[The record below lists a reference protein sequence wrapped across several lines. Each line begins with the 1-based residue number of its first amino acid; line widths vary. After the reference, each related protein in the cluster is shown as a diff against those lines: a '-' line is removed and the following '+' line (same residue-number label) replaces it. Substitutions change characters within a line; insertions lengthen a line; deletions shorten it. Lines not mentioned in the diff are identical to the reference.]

1 MSPRPLTTIV
11 VIVMWMT
18 SSVHAL
24 TISVAKID
32 KGAVQV
38 KGKGAASLALLQ
50 WEGQPIAQ
58 ATKSGSFRFA
68 TTVLPQDCIGDLS
81 DGGASV
87 AVVIAG
93 CGPASQI
100 VEGPP
105 GPKGDKGDAGQK
117 GDQGNPGP
125 KGDQGEVG
133 QPGPPS
139 SPRLLDGND
148 VEIGTVV
155 GVSGDP
161 PHQIYTVL
169 VSGIGK
175 LLRIQLSETST
186 QADVRF
192 DKQPGD
198 AGVLFANPGCSGQ
211 AYVDFAIAAD
221 ENHLR
226 VVETGGGGTLARFFA
241 PGDGVPENTVAQSR
255 LDGNGSCINAPNGG
269 LPVAAPS
276 DLRWADAHEVTPFAL
291 PLARPVRIALP

>member
-1 MSPRPLTTIV
+1 MSLRHLTPIV
-11 VIVMWMT
+11 AIMIWT
-18 SSVHAL
+18 ASSAHAI

-32 KGAVQV
+32 RGAVQV
-38 KGKGAASLALLQ
+38 KGKGASSLALLQ
-50 WEGQPIAQ
+50 WEGQPVAQ

-68 TTVLPQDCIGDLS
+68 TSVLPQDCVGDLS
-81 DGGASV
+81 DGAASA

-117 GDQGNPGP
+117 GDQGSPGP
-125 KGDQGEVG
+125 KGDRGEAG
-133 QPGPPS
+133 EPGPPS
-139 SPRLLDGND
+139 SPRLLDGNN
-148 VEIGTVV
+148 VEIGTIV

-175 LLRIQLSETST
+175 LLRVQLSENST

-198 AGVLFANPGCSGQ
+198 AGVLFANLGCSGQ
-211 AYVDFAIAAD
+211 AFVDFAIAAD

-241 PGDGVPENTVAQSR
+241 PGDGVSQTTVAQSR
-255 LDGNGSCINAPNGG
+255 LDGGGICINAPNGG

-291 PLARPVRIALP
+291 PLARPLRIALP